1 MPKKIVNK
9 KELSPAKQQEI
20 LALLERIETMFGK
33 ISSTLNNIDSD
44 TRRILKKEEIKNIL
58 ENIHNIKN

>member
-33 ISSTLNNIDSD
+33 ISSTLNTIDSD